1 MATAP
6 IVFRTPRAKA
16 LRPVK
21 PRTFARRATIVE
33 SDVGEDLLL
42 FETESNSI
50 HALNASAKV
59 VWNRMSS
66 APRNAGEIAAYLGEI
81 YGLKESADLVA
92 DVEALIRQLAELKL
106 VTRGAG
112 GSVGREYYFDKK
124 SAASYAKPVIRSF
137 TREWLLANHPGS
149 FYAVMF
155 GDTWKPSEPY

>member
-1 MATAP
+1 MATTP
-6 IVFRTPRAKA
+6 IVMRTPRVKA
-16 LRPVK
+16 MRPVK
-21 PRTFARRATIVE
+21 ARSFARSATIVE

-66 APRNAGEIAAYLGEI
+66 GPRNAAEIAAYLGEV

-92 DVEALIRQLAELKL
+92 DVESLIKHLTDLKL

-112 GSVGREYYFDKK
+112 GNAGRIYAFDEK
-124 SAASYAKPVIRSF
+124 SPNRYIKPTVRSF
-137 TREWLLANHPGS
+137 TREWLLANHPAA
-149 FYAVMF
+149 FYDVMF
-155 GDTWKPSEPY
+155 ADTWHPASPV